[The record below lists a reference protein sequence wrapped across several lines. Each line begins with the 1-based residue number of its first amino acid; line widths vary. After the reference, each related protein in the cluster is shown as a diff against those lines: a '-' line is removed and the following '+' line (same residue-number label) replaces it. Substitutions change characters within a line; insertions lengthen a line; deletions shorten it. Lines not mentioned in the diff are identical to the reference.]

1 MLSQGP
7 TGSAPGT
14 ASVYKMRL
22 RADPHRSQ
30 ITDMTSRY
38 ADEFCLFCFLFSS
51 HDWVC
56 LTHAMLAVLLF
67 AAAADDAEEPRASL
81 LFYKKLSQTHG
92 HAVNKPFNVTLT
104 VYNKGVGNAYSLI
117 VADDN
122 WKADK
127 FRIIGGGNNFT
138 LDFLNA
144 GDTYEHEFVVKP
156 IRKAWHRVRPAKMFY
171 VDGDAGESTV
181 SHLSNSLPDMRVIEK
196 QDSLEEAA
204 IMAGRVLT
212 LNMIKTKQG
221 WMAFAALALL
231 AICAQLYFIGSAV
244 LHKRRHLRALEDV
257 KKL

>member
-1 MLSQGP
+1 
-7 TGSAPGT
+7 
-14 ASVYKMRL
+14 
-22 RADPHRSQ
+22 
-30 ITDMTSRY
+30 
-38 ADEFCLFCFLFSS
+38 
-51 HDWVC
+51 
-56 LTHAMLAVLLF
+56 MLAVLLF

-104 VYNKGVGNAYSLI
+104 VYNKGARPQCVFRGRSVHPPPTPPARPGVGNAYSLI

-122 WKADK
+122 WKTDK